1 MLIIVVTNMSYTN
14 KKIIGSKIKQQR
26 KRLGLTQFDLAEKV
40 GLHEKQISRIESGLN
55 YPTFENFVN
64 IINALELNMSD
75 FSPENVSENN
85 ELKDE
90 LFFIIKNSSVYELKM
105 YLDVINAVKKNMK
118 NYKTASINL
127 KPFF

>member
-64 IINALELNMSD
+64 IINALKLNMSD

-90 LFFIIKNSSVYELKM
+90 LFFIIKNSSVYQLKM
-105 YLDVINAVKKNMK
+105 YLDVINAIKKN
-118 NYKTASINL
+118 L
-127 KPFF
+127 KEN

>member
-1 MLIIVVTNMSYTN
+1 MLFIWEHKLSMLIIVVTNMSYTN

-118 NYKTASINL
+118 N
-127 KPFF
+127 